1 MWPAEGRH
9 SSAASARQMP
19 SVFLRVEGWRGVR
32 RGWQLQSIWPRINGF
47 LIGCSLVAEKP
58 WGPSLEAGVIAAEG
72 QVSHT
77 LLTLASSRL
86 LLSDKCF
93 VPNSKNPASLGP
105 SRGTVVIRHKLTL
118 CTRTGG
124 ISQYSIIS
132 FLGKIKPLFQF
143 CFVTI
148 YL

>member
-1 MWPAEGRH
+1 M
-9 SSAASARQMP
+9 
-19 SVFLRVEGWRGVR
+19 R

-105 SRGTVVIRHKLTL
+105 SRGTVVIRHKLTDIVYKNWGTRHVMGRVPLSVCAL
-118 CTRTGG
+118 CSRTFKVVVPAGSRDMSDTKILGG
-124 ISQYSIIS
+124 
-132 FLGKIKPLFQF
+132 PLHTD
-143 CFVTI
+143 VGDT
-148 YL
+148 